1 MLPMLM
7 TELAIDEKTIER
19 IAFCE
24 KVIASII
31 IPHFYASRDGQWE
44 IEDHLQAQSWSGFP
58 F

>member
-1 MLPMLM
+1 MLM